1 MDEFLLLES
10 ALFSSGKPLSINEL
24 AEAMDMEPN
33 AVRKHI
39 KKLRGLY
46 RNRNTSIEVAKVGSK
61 YCVQV
66 KEKFREHASRFS
78 STNIPRRLLKS
89 LTLIAYHQPI
99 KQSTLVKII
108 GPKIYK
114 EVKELREL
122 GLIHYKRSGHTKII
136 STTKKFPEYFGIAT
150 TTKEGIKKW
159 LREKMGISDGDDDLA
174 EPLDDAETVDD
185 GEPTDDAAT
194 IDDGE
199 PTDGVETADDAAAI
213 DDGEPTDGM
222 ETADNAGT
230 ADDGKSTDDAAAVD
244 EGEPVDGVE
253 MADDAAAVDDGE
265 PVDGE
270 ETADDSAAV
279 DEGEPVDDM
288 EPTDDA
294 ETADGANTTNDMEPM
309 NDTGAADDGERIDDS
324 VAVDD
329 GEPIGDVDSGQVGHH
344 EESDNDNDKEE

>member
-122 GLIHYKRSGHTKII
+122 GLIHYKRSGHTKIM

-174 EPLDDAETVDD
+174 EPLDDAEKVDD
-185 GEPTDDAAT
+185 GESTDNS
-194 IDDGE
+194 
-199 PTDGVETADDAAAI
+199 AAI
-213 DDGEPTDGM
+213 DDGEPVDGV
-222 ETADNAGT
+222 ET
-230 ADDGKSTDDAAAVD
+230 ADDGKSTDDSATVDDAETVDDMEPMNDTDAVD
-244 EGEPVDGVE
+244 DAET
-253 MADDAAAVDDGE
+253 ADDAAAVDDGE
-265 PVDGE
+265 PVDGVE
-270 ETADDSAAV
+270 MADGANTADDAEPLD
-279 DEGEPVDDM
+279 DEGTADDM
-288 EPTDDA
+288 EPTDDSTAVDEGKPVDDA
-294 ETADGANTTNDMEPM
+294 EP
-309 NDTGAADDGERIDDS
+309 IDD
-324 VAVDD
+324 VDA
-329 GEPIGDVDSGQVGHH
+329 GQVGHH